1 VYAVPWVRIPH
12 PPLLPN
18 HAGRVVTER
27 DEGATLT
34 AASSAPVPVTRHRA
48 RFSPRLIALA
58 WAVCFPAVWFAGPGG
73 RPDLPLLVAMTLVLV
88 AAWRGATISTRS
100 DAARREWIALAFNVA
115 TSLTVIAVVVRT
127 ELSRVSWLGVF
138 AALAVGL
145 ATIRGT
151 RVRLATQIALMTA
164 LGVLLVRGHPTPL
177 APAGSVEILGPLLL
191 VVVIAGLSSALADDL
206 ALARRR
212 ELATRRAAER
222 RAELLEAVRE
232 LSAAGPGQAVDVTV
246 EALRGLGFPVAAVL
260 LLEGDR
266 LVPRRVA
273 GMAMRE
279 DHQDGISGVALRT
292 GRTVISPDYR
302 NDDLRLPGVELGAAL
317 ATPITAE
324 GRPLGVLSAGLDEP
338 GAPPM
343 GDVEVVEVLAA
354 HLGGALATER
364 VVRNQD
370 ALLARLRDL
379 DGLRASFVDRVS
391 EDLRDPLT
399 VVRGVAQT
407 LAAYGDRLPDEQRRV
422 LLDRLTVQAADL
434 GETLEALL
442 DFSRVH
448 VGRSDPRPERIDVIQ
463 LLAPA
468 LSGTGVELRVAGRP
482 VVMVDRDLV
491 RRAVEL
497 LQRASLDVDDGLQLR
512 RAGDVLSIDVHLRQL
527 DALKGGF
534 ARALAEQLLVAGGAR
549 SERLPDGLRLLL
561 PLADQQVPA

>member
-1 VYAVPWVRIPH
+1 M
-12 PPLLPN
+12 
-18 HAGRVVTER
+18 
-27 DEGATLT
+27 
-34 AASSAPVPVTRHRA
+34 TRHRA
-48 RFSPRLIALA
+48 RFSPRLIAFA

-73 RPDLPLLVAMTLVLV
+73 SPDLLLLVVMAVVLV
-88 AAWRGATISTRS
+88 AAWSGARSSTRAS
-100 DAARREWIALAFNVA
+100 AERREAIALGFNLA
-115 TSLTVIAVVVRT
+115 TALVIIAVVVRT
-127 ELSRVSWLGVF
+127 EVSRVSWLGAF
-138 AALAVGL
+138 AAVAVGMS
-145 ATIRGT
+145 TIRDT
-151 RVRLATQIALMTA
+151 RVRLASQLTLLTA
-164 LGVLLVRGHPTPL
+164 LALLLLREHP
-177 APAGSVEILGPLLL
+177 APSTVDGLVEVLGPLLL

-206 ALARRR
+206 AFARRR

-232 LSAAGPGQAVDVTV
+232 LSGAGPGQAVDITV
-246 EALRGLGFPVAAVL
+246 EALRGLGFPVATVL
-260 LLEGDR
+260 LLKGDR
-266 LVPRRVA
+266 LVPRRIA
-273 GMAMRE
+273 GLPERDDYE
-279 DHQDGISGVALRT
+279 EGISGVALRT

-302 NDDLRLPGVELGAAL
+302 NDELRLPGVELGAAL
-317 ATPITAE
+317 ATPIPAD
-324 GRPLGVLSAGLDEP
+324 GRPLGVLSAGLREA

-379 DGLRASFVDRVS
+379 EGLRASFVDRVS

-422 LLDRLTVQAADL
+422 LLGRLTVQAADL

-448 VGRSDPRPERIDVIQ
+448 VGRSDPRPERIDALE

-468 LSGTGVELRVAGRP
+468 FAGTGVVPRVTGRP
-482 VVMVDRDLV
+482 VVIVDRDLV

-497 LQRASLDVDDGLQLR
+497 LRRASPDLDEGLHLR
-512 RAGDVLSIDVHLRQL
+512 RVDDVLSIDLHLRQM

-534 ARALAEQLLVAGGAR
+534 ARALAEQLLVAAGAR

-561 PLADQQVPA
+561 PLAAEEGPA

>member
-1 VYAVPWVRIPH
+1 VP
-12 PPLLPN
+12 
-18 HAGRVVTER
+18 
-27 DEGATLT
+27 ATRYR
-34 AASSAPVPVTRHRA
+34 P

-58 WAVCFPAVWFAGPGG
+58 CAACLPAVWFAGPGG
-73 RPDLPLLVAMTLVLV
+73 DPDLPLLVVMAVLLA
-88 AAWRGATISTRS
+88 AAWRGAAISTGS
-100 DAARREWIALAFNVA
+100 SADRREHIALTFNVA
-115 TSLTVIAVVVRT
+115 TSVFVVAVVART
-127 ELSRVSWLGVF
+127 ELSPVSWLGVF
-138 AALAVGL
+138 AALAVGM
-145 ATIRGT
+145 ATIRST
-151 RVRLATQIALMTA
+151 RVRLASQITLLTA
-164 LGVLLVRGHPTPL
+164 LAVLLLRGHP
-177 APAGSVEILGPLLL
+177 APYTTDGLVEVFGPLLL

-206 ALARRR
+206 AFARRR

-232 LSAAGPGQAVDVTV
+232 LSGARPGQAVDITV
-246 EALRGLGFPVAAVL
+246 EALRGLGFAVASVL

-266 LVPRRVA
+266 LVARRTA
-273 GMAMRE
+273 GMPERDDYEA
-279 DHQDGISGVALRT
+279 GISGVALST

-302 NDDLRLPGVELGAAL
+302 NDELRLPGVDIGAAL
-317 ATPITAE
+317 ATPITAD
-324 GRPLGVLSAGLDEP
+324 GRTLGVLSAGLQEA
-338 GAPPM
+338 GTPPM

-364 VVRNQD
+364 IVRNQH

-422 LLDRLTVQAADL
+422 LLGRLTAQAADL

-448 VGRSDPRPERIDVIQ
+448 VGRSDPRPERIGAIE

-468 LSGTGVELRVAGRP
+468 LTGTGVSLQVTGRP
-482 VVMVDRDLV
+482 VVVVDRDLV

-497 LQRASLDVDDGLQLR
+497 LRRASLEVDEGLHLR
-512 RAGDVLSIDVHLRQL
+512 RAGSVLSIDLHLRQL
-527 DALKGGF
+527 EALKGGF

-561 PLADQQVPA
+561 PLADEQVAG